1 MLILDDSTTYYS
13 NTRINPPIHYN
24 SNKAKKFSKHNSK
37 IKINFTPQ
45 SCSPS
50 SQLNQ
55 VICSSPTHSKSPHPQ
70 QQSSQKVITF
80 SQSLQ
85 DTSNST
91 PKNTP
96 LIKCRTAVFE
106 DKQNPVL
113 LRQPKSKSSSSNIGT
128 SSLNPLNL
136 KFNTFTNTENVTNF
150 YEYTE
155 NCIRMLLKL
164 GPKPM
169 SSKPISFPFPT
180 NSNKNK
186 KIAVFDIDETLLHCT
201 GQIQDISKT
210 KAKNIVDV
218 MLPMK
223 KQVKI
228 GINIRPHWKEAL
240 EIIKD
245 HYEIVTYTA
254 SHSSYADAVLNYLDP
269 EREFFKYR
277 LYRNHCI
284 LTKIDDKQFY
294 VKDLDLFMNY
304 NLKNVVIIDNSV
316 LSFAYHFDN
325 GIPIVP
331 YYDSEED
338 SELIMLSYYLLSIY
352 ESDDLRD
359 ANIKHLTL
367 TWFFSQ
373 ACEDLN
379 NGYDESDSS
388 LVESS
393 RGDSEEDN
401 DSNNNNN
408 NNINNNNN
416 QEQIKIINKCS
427 NSSNSENNVEEET
440 ETEFFATN
448 PKHKESVTLK
458 MRRGKTFNSQ
468 IRQIKQNEMNKLIL
482 NNNNNNNNNNSNN
495 NNEDPNNNNEA
506 INQVQIIVL
515 DKENSLGRKPFTRK
529 KTQIGLGLKQAINS
543 MHQKFV
549 Q

>member
-55 VICSSPTHSKSPHPQ
+55 VICSSPTHSTSPHPQ

-113 LRQPKSKSSSSNIGT
+113 LRQPKSKSSSSNMGA

-169 SSKPISFPFPT
+169 SSKPISFPFET
-180 NSNKNK
+180 DDNTNK

-210 KAKNIVDV
+210 KSKHIVDV

-269 EREFFKYR
+269 DGEFFKYR

-359 ANIKHLTL
+359 ANIKHLKL
-367 TWFFSQ
+367 NWFFSQ

-393 RGDSEEDN
+393 QGDSNEDN
-401 DSNNNNN
+401 DNTNNHQEQNK
-408 NNINNNNN
+408 NINKYSDN
-416 QEQIKIINKCS
+416 S
-427 NSSNSENNVEEET
+427 NSKNNMKEEQLES
-440 ETEFFATN
+440 EFFATN

-468 IRQIKQNEMNKLIL
+468 IKQVKQIDINEHIL
-482 NNNNNNNNNNSNN
+482 NNSNNNNNNNNDFNN
-495 NNEDPNNNNEA
+495 NKQNTKQ
-506 INQVQIIVL
+506 IQIIAL
-515 DKENSLGRKPFTRK
+515 DKENSLGRKPFSRK